1 MLQFIQLMKSYP
13 IALLLFMLG
22 FIQCSTGDGIDPNP
36 TRKQVNCTDVPGI
49 CALSAPINSF
59 GIDLFKRLHADEP
72 ESNIFISPLSISSA
86 LTMTANG
93 ASGETQSQMLEAL
106 KLENQPLAN
115 TNTDYQ
121 NFITEISV
129 LDPLVKLSI
138 ANSIWYRE
146 GYPVK
151 DDFLKVN
158 EENFLSE
165 TQELDFG
172 LPQAVEIINGW
183 IEDNTGGLIRDML
196 DAIPGDAVMYLI
208 NAIYFKGDW
217 LYAFDNENT
226 IDSYFYKEDS
236 STVSIDMMQ
245 QPEIGIP
252 YLYRAEFQA
261 VDLPYGDSLFSM
273 MLLLPNEGYTIT
285 DLIDVLGPSAY
296 SEWVGDMQA
305 KTVKLSLPRFKMEY
319 KQLLNQHLMDM
330 GMPLAFTDAADF
342 SGIADASLKISR
354 VIHQSVVELNEKGTE
369 AAAAT
374 VVEIVETS
382 IPSYP
387 TLIFNKPFL
396 FIIKER
402 VGNNILFIGKMMDPS
417 VS

>member
-36 TRKQVNCTDVPGI
+36 TRKQVNCSDVPGI
-49 CALSAPINSF
+49 CALSEPINSF

-121 NFITEISV
+121 NFITEIPV

-296 SEWVGDMQA
+296 SEWAGDMQA

-382 IPSYP
+382 VPSYP